1 MNTPNPLSGRFDD
14 APSRPKTRPQAIAPI
29 NSAPRAAANDDTRS
43 RDDDHAVNPLWMVTV
58 GLGVLFAVMGVFL
71 ATS

>member
-1 MNTPNPLSGRFDD
+1 MNTPNPRSERFDD
-14 APSRPKTRPQAIAPI
+14 AQVRPKTRPQAIAFI
-29 NSAPRAAANDDTRS
+29 DGAARAAANDDTHA
-43 RDDDHAVNPLWMVTV
+43 RDDDHAVNPLWMITV